1 MPGPLDADESS
12 NASVD
17 SAESVAQPS
26 AYELQRER
34 NIARNAA
41 FLDEVGLGRD
51 HVQSAP
57 SKVRVRPAASEPAL
71 ARRKQPTRKC
81 THDPSVAAAAA
92 ARADAVADVQRQPV
106 AAAASEVDAAGRM
119 REHMRR
125 QRQRPGPRPKDGSIS
140 TVCRKVDCRRVAV
153 RGPKGRA
160 LAHGLCRICA
170 AEARVGAMATAAL
183 QRSKRKAEDNAA
195 GAAAAVHR
203 QPSAN
208 AKGKARRVVREDE
221 EEDVDDAFD
230 EVYKC
235 RTDGCC
241 LQATRFKS
249 GLPTGHGMCRVHG
262 PYKERVRCSIASC
275 DERAQVNGRCKLH
288 KA

>member
-1 MPGPLDADESS
+1 
-12 NASVD
+12 
-17 SAESVAQPS
+17 
-26 AYELQRER
+26 
-34 NIARNAA
+34 
-41 FLDEVGLGRD
+41 
-51 HVQSAP
+51 
-57 SKVRVRPAASEPAL
+57 
-71 ARRKQPTRKC
+71 
-81 THDPSVAAAAA
+81 
-92 ARADAVADVQRQPV
+92 
-106 AAAASEVDAAGRM
+106 
-119 REHMRR
+119 MRR

-183 QRSKRKAEDNAA
+183 QRSKRKADDNAA
-195 GAAAAVHR
+195 GAAAAVHC

-221 EEDVDDAFD
+221 EEDVDDTFD

-235 RTDGCC
+235 RTDGCR

-249 GLPTGHGMCRVHG
+249 GFPTGHGMCRVLG
-262 PYKERVRCSIASC
+262 PYREQVRCSVPLC
-275 DERAQVNGRCKLH
+275 DSMAQVRGRCRLH
-288 KA
+288 PMAPR